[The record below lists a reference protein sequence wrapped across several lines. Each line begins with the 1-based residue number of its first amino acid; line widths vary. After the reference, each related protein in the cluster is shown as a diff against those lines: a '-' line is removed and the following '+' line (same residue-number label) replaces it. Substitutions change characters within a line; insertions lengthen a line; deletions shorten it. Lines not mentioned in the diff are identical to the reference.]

1 MKSFLFERYG
11 YYPDNLDNNSFD
23 YKGYIFN
30 LTMTDLS
37 EEEIKELDEVS
48 KSLYN
53 LYNEGC
59 IIIKNRSN
67 NYLSFDGEKHYV
79 LWTCKKGNKS
89 IKDLI
94 NMHNYFHNNLT
105 LEKIDLNELFNLWEE
120 KFEFIETRVISTLRS
135 DDYDYNMILEGIY
148 FAFGLAENALE
159 YLKDVMIDLGSKI
172 NDQTLVHKRL
182 NNLENNT
189 FFDPFNLLID
199 SPLRD
204 YAELYK
210 SNEISL
216 ENIVRILDYYNL
228 DIIETS
234 VLMARVLYPT
244 RLFDALEKHYIDRM
258 NIKKEILDYRISIDK
273 ELIRIKNLHLYL
285 IKRYGIRPLNWLS
298 DILPPHS

>member
-37 EEEIKELDEVS
+37 EEEIKELDDVS

-89 IKDLI
+89 INDLI
-94 NMHNYFHNNLT
+94 IMHNYFHNNLT

-159 YLKDVMIDLGSKI
+159 YLKDVIIDLGSKI

-285 IKRYGIRPLNWLS
+285 IKRYGIRPLNWLNK
-298 DILPPHS
+298 